1 MPRWLVRT
9 AWKGVSRSGW
19 TQLLLWFHPQEPG
32 SRSSKTQSGT
42 PGPHPG
48 APRIPCA
55 SYSQLIA
62 SSMPPLL
69 AQLKRSLCELLANH
83 QLSWGLSTFS
93 QAPVSE
99 DRWFQPGQV
108 KSCLPATLADLDVVV
123 VEISD
128 VKKQVCSFCTCCR
141 GWGRPSS
148 RRRQ

>member
-1 MPRWLVRT
+1 MFPGLDGPSFCSGSILRSRAAGLQRPSLGRLVH
-9 AWKGVSRSGW
+9 
-19 TQLLLWFHPQEPG
+19 TQELPVLA
-32 SRSSKTQSGT
+32 TVN
-42 PGPHPG
+42 
-48 APRIPCA
+48 IPLP
-55 SYSQLIA
+55 LIA

-108 KSCLPATLADLDVVV
+108 KSCLPTTLADLDVVV